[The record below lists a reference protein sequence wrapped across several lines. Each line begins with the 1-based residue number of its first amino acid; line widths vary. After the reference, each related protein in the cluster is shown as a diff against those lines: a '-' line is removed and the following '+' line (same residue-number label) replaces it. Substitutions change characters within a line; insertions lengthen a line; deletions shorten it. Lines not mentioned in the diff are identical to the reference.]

1 MESIDVRSKGA
12 LVVKVSLAGDAE
24 ILNVLGEMNVSEV
37 RHEVFS
43 GPKDLATKS
52 AEQAISCF

>member
-1 MESIDVRSKGA
+1 MRSKGA

-24 ILNVLGEMNVSEV
+24 ILNILGEMNVSEV